1 MSKELLF
8 SVTKKDCRWDYY
20 RGTGA
25 GGQKKNKTSNC
36 VRCTHNDSGAVGKS
50 EDGRSQSHNK
60 KAAFRKMAE
69 SSKFKG
75 WIKLEK
81 AKRMGIEARIED
93 EAKQALHPK
102 NMRVETKDADG
113 KWVENKDL

>member
-1 MSKELLF
+1 MKKEILF

-50 EDGRSQSHNK
+50 EDGRSQAHNK
-60 KAAFRKMAE
+60 REAFRKMAE
-69 SSKFKG
+69 SPKFKA

-81 AKRMGIEARIED
+81 AKRMGEIARIE
-93 EAKQALHPK
+93 EEVERAMHSSNIK
-102 NMRVETKDADG
+102 VETKDKNG
-113 KWVENKDL
+113 KWTENKEI